1 MPNIEQIR
9 YDLKSLWINSIK
21 NLQYLKIP
29 KQLFFNLIK
38 NVSPIKLENNVLY
51 VHCYNTVLSHAVN
64 QYRNEILQELRKN
77 DNLTKLQS
85 IFIDNEKVDKIP
97 KNNVDKSELE
107 IQYAWRYFE
116 NDEAIK
122 LIKSFIEGND
132 QTLFI
137 YGQKNAGKSFLLDRI
152 LEYLRINCRKNVEKF
167 NSSTINYIDIEKGP
181 MYVLIDNIEDFSDQ
195 KITFIFELILHNKK
209 NKFIITCHSLPNKLI
224 DQFIVHKK
232 YYRTVHLIPINRITI
247 DKILKNNIKFAV
259 YPEAYTLMIDF
270 LLNDPKSIDRLL
282 STIEL
287 FYQQNNQ
294 KVINKSDIDMLL
306 QILDIDLK
314 TKKVDKLIKEIA
326 NKLNVSIEAIR
337 SENRSKKYVT
347 ARSIVAYIL
356 RRKKNMTLN
365 DIGKYLNRSSHSTI
379 INLINF
385 YEQKLVDNVDI
396 SRIIDSIDTSYI

>member
-1 MPNIEQIR
+1 MQNIEQIR
-9 YDLKSLWINSIK
+9 YDLKSLWINSLK

-38 NVSPIKLENNVLY
+38 NVFPVKLENNILY
-51 VHCYNTVLSHAVN
+51 LHCPNTVLAHTVDQFRDA
-64 QYRNEILQELRKN
+64 ILNELRKN
-77 DNLTKLQS
+77 ENLEKLQS
-85 IFIDNEKVDKIP
+85 LFIDNEKVDKTP
-97 KNNVDKSELE
+97 KQNVDNSKKE
-107 IQYAWRYFE
+107 IEYAWRYFE

-122 LIKSFIEGND
+122 LIKGFINGDD

-152 LEYLRINCRKNVEKF
+152 LEYLRINCKKVVEKF
-167 NSSTINYIDIEKGP
+167 NSSTINYIDSKKEP
-181 MYVLIDNIEDFSDQ
+181 MYILIDNIEDFSEQ
-195 KITFIFELILHNKK
+195 KINFVFELILHSKK
-209 NKFIITCHSLPNKLI
+209 NKFIITCHSLPNILI

-232 YYRTVHLIPINRITI
+232 YYKTVNLIPINRITI

-259 YPEAYTLMIDF
+259 YPEAYALMIDY
-270 LLNDPKSIDRLL
+270 LLNDPKSIDTLL

-294 KVINKSDIDMLL
+294 KVISKSDIDMLL

-347 ARSIVAYIL
+347 ARSIIAYIL
-356 RRKKNMTLN
+356 RKKKNMTLTE
-365 DIGKYLNRSSHSTI
+365 IGKYLNRSSHSTI

-396 SRIIDSIDTSYI
+396 SNIVNTVDISNI

>member
-9 YDLKSLWINSIK
+9 YDLKSLWINSLK

-38 NVSPIKLENNVLY
+38 NVSPIKLENNILFL
-51 VHCYNTVLSHAVN
+51 HCSNTVLAHAID
-64 QYRNEILQELRKN
+64 QFRDAILTELRKN
-77 DNLTKLQS
+77 ENLSKLQS
-85 IFIDNEKVDKIP
+85 IFIDSEKVDKVP
-97 KNNVDKSELE
+97 NQNVDNSREE
-107 IQYAWRYFE
+107 IEYAWRYFE

-122 LIKSFIEGND
+122 LIKNFVNGTD

-152 LEYLRINCRKNVEKF
+152 LEYLRINCKKIAEKF
-167 NSSTINYIDIEKGP
+167 NNSTINYIDTKKEP
-181 MYVLIDNIEDFSDQ
+181 MYILIDNIEDFSDQ
-195 KITFIFELILHNKK
+195 KISFLFELILHSKK

-232 YYRTVHLIPINRITI
+232 YYKTVHLIPINRITI

-259 YPEAYTLMIDF
+259 YPEAYTLMIEF
-270 LLNDPKSIDRLL
+270 LLNDPKSIDTLL
-282 STIEL
+282 SAIEL

-294 KVINKSDIDMLL
+294 KVISKADIDMLL
-306 QILDIDLK
+306 QILNIDLT

-326 NKLNVSIEAIR
+326 NKLNVSVEAIR
-337 SENRSKKYVT
+337 SENRSRKYVT
-347 ARSIVAYIL
+347 ARSIVAYIF
-356 RRKKNMTLN
+356 RKKKNMPLTA
-365 DIGKYLNRSSHSTI
+365 IGKYLNRSSHSTI
-379 INLINF
+379 INLISF

-396 SRIIDSIDTSYI
+396 SRIVDSIDISNI

>member
-9 YDLKSLWINSIK
+9 YDLKSLWINSLK

-38 NVSPIKLENNVLY
+38 NVSPVKLENNILY
-51 VHCYNTVLSHAVN
+51 LHCSNTVLAHAIDEF
-64 QYRNEILQELRKN
+64 RDAILNELRKN
-77 DNLTKLQS
+77 ENLTKLQS
-85 IFIDNEKVDKIP
+85 LFIDNNKVDKP
-97 KNNVDKSELE
+97 STQNVDNSKAE
-107 IQYAWRYFE
+107 IEYAWRYFE

-122 LIKSFIEGND
+122 LIKNFVNGSD

-152 LEYLRINCRKNVEKF
+152 LEYLRINCKKVAEKF
-167 NSSTINYIDIEKGP
+167 NSSTINYIDSNKEP
-181 MYVLIDNIEDFSDQ
+181 MYILIDNIEDFSEQ
-195 KITFIFELILHNKK
+195 KISFVFELILHSKK

-232 YYRTVHLIPINRITI
+232 YYKTINLIPINRITI

-270 LLNDPKSIDRLL
+270 LLNDPKSIDTLL
-282 STIEL
+282 SAIEL

-294 KVINKSDIDMLL
+294 KVISKSDIDMLL
-306 QILDIDLK
+306 QILNIDLT

-356 RRKKNMTLN
+356 RKKKNMTLTE
-365 DIGKYLNRSSHSTI
+365 IGKYLNRSSHSTI

-396 SRIIDSIDTSYI
+396 SNIVDQVDISNI

>member
-9 YDLKSLWINSIK
+9 YDLKSLWINSLK

-29 KQLFFNLIK
+29 KQLFFNLMK
-38 NVSPIKLENNVLY
+38 NVSPVKLENNILY
-51 VHCYNTVLSHAVN
+51 LHCSNTVLAHAVDEF
-64 QYRNEILQELRKN
+64 RDAILNELRKN
-77 DNLTKLQS
+77 ENLTKLQS
-85 IFIDNEKVDKIP
+85 IFIDNQKVDKQHTQ
-97 KNNVDKSELE
+97 NVDNSKEE
-107 IQYAWRYFE
+107 IEYAWRYFE

-122 LIKSFIEGND
+122 LIKNFVNGSD

-152 LEYLRINCRKNVEKF
+152 LEYLRINCKKIAEKF
-167 NSSTINYIDIEKGP
+167 NSSTINYIDTNKEP
-181 MYVLIDNIEDFSDQ
+181 MYVLIDNIEDFSEQ
-195 KITFIFELILHNKK
+195 KISFLFELILHSKK
-209 NKFIITCHSLPNKLI
+209 NKFIVTCHSLPNKLI

-232 YYRTVHLIPINRITI
+232 YYKTINLIPINRITI

-270 LLNDPKSIDRLL
+270 LLNDPKSIDTLL
-282 STIEL
+282 SAIEL

-294 KVINKSDIDMLL
+294 KVISKSDIDMLL
-306 QILDIDLK
+306 QILNIDLT

-337 SENRSKKYVT
+337 SANRSKKYVT

-356 RRKKNMTLN
+356 RKKKNMTLTE
-365 DIGKYLNRSSHSTI
+365 IGKYLNRSSHSTI

-396 SRIIDSIDTSYI
+396 SNIVDMVDISNI

>member
-9 YDLKSLWINSIK
+9 YDLKSLWINSLK

-38 NVSPIKLENNVLY
+38 NVSPVKLENNILY
-51 VHCYNTVLSHAVN
+51 LHCSNTVLAHAIDEF
-64 QYRNEILQELRKN
+64 RDAILNELRKN
-77 DNLTKLQS
+77 ENLTKLQS
-85 IFIDNEKVDKIP
+85 LFIDNNKVDKLSTQ
-97 KNNVDKSELE
+97 NVDNSKAE
-107 IQYAWRYFE
+107 IEYAWRYFE

-122 LIKSFIEGND
+122 LIKNFVNGSD

-152 LEYLRINCRKNVEKF
+152 LEYLRINCKKIAEKF
-167 NSSTINYIDIEKGP
+167 NSSTINYIDSNKEP
-181 MYVLIDNIEDFSDQ
+181 MYILIDNIEDFSEQ
-195 KITFIFELILHNKK
+195 KISFVFELILHSKK

-232 YYRTVHLIPINRITI
+232 YYKTINLIPINRITI

-270 LLNDPKSIDRLL
+270 LLNDPKSIDTLL
-282 STIEL
+282 SAIEL

-294 KVINKSDIDMLL
+294 KVISKADIDMLL

-356 RRKKNMTLN
+356 RKKKNMTLTE
-365 DIGKYLNRSSHSTI
+365 IGKYLNRSSHSTI

-396 SRIIDSIDTSYI
+396 SNIVNMVDISNI

>member
-9 YDLKSLWINSIK
+9 YDLKSLWINSLK

-38 NVSPIKLENNVLY
+38 NVSPVKLENNILY
-51 VHCYNTVLSHAVN
+51 LHCSNTVLAHAIDEF
-64 QYRNEILQELRKN
+64 RDAILNELRKN
-77 DNLTKLQS
+77 ENLTKLQS
-85 IFIDNEKVDKIP
+85 LFIDNNKVDKLSTQ
-97 KNNVDKSELE
+97 NVDNSKAE
-107 IQYAWRYFE
+107 IEYAWRYFE

-122 LIKSFIEGND
+122 LIKNFVNGSD

-152 LEYLRINCRKNVEKF
+152 LEYLRINCKKIAEKF
-167 NSSTINYIDIEKGP
+167 NSSTINYIDSNKEP
-181 MYVLIDNIEDFSDQ
+181 MYILIDNIEDFSEQ
-195 KITFIFELILHNKK
+195 KISFVFELILHSKK

-232 YYRTVHLIPINRITI
+232 YYKTINLIPINRITI

-270 LLNDPKSIDRLL
+270 LLNDPKSIDTLL
-282 STIEL
+282 SAIEL

-294 KVINKSDIDMLL
+294 KVISKSDIDMLL
-306 QILDIDLK
+306 QILNIDLT

-356 RRKKNMTLN
+356 RKKKNMTLTE
-365 DIGKYLNRSSHSTI
+365 IGKYLNRSSHSTI

-396 SRIIDSIDTSYI
+396 SNIVDQVDISNV

>member
-9 YDLKSLWINSIK
+9 YDLKSLWINSLK

-38 NVSPIKLENNVLY
+38 NVSPVKLENNILY
-51 VHCYNTVLSHAVN
+51 LHCSNTVLAHAIDEF
-64 QYRNEILQELRKN
+64 RDAILNELRKN
-77 DNLTKLQS
+77 ENLTKLQS
-85 IFIDNEKVDKIP
+85 LFIDNNKVDKP
-97 KNNVDKSELE
+97 STQNVDNSKAE
-107 IQYAWRYFE
+107 IEYAWRYFE

-122 LIKSFIEGND
+122 LIKNFVNGSD

-152 LEYLRINCRKNVEKF
+152 LEYLRINCKKVAEKF
-167 NSSTINYIDIEKGP
+167 NSSTINYIDSNKEP
-181 MYVLIDNIEDFSDQ
+181 MYILIDNIEDFSEQ
-195 KITFIFELILHNKK
+195 KISFVFELILHSKK

-232 YYRTVHLIPINRITI
+232 YYKTINLIPINRITI

-270 LLNDPKSIDRLL
+270 LLNDPKSIDTLL
-282 STIEL
+282 SAIEL

-294 KVINKSDIDMLL
+294 KVISKSDIDMLL
-306 QILDIDLK
+306 QILNIDLT

-356 RRKKNMTLN
+356 RKKKNMTLTE
-365 DIGKYLNRSSHSTI
+365 IGKYLNRSSHSTI

-396 SRIIDSIDTSYI
+396 SNIVDKVDISNI

>member
-9 YDLKSLWINSIK
+9 YDLKSLWINSLK

-29 KQLFFNLIK
+29 KQLFFNLMK
-38 NVSPIKLENNVLY
+38 NVSPVKLENNILY
-51 VHCYNTVLSHAVN
+51 LHCSNTVLAHAVDEF
-64 QYRNEILQELRKN
+64 RDAILNELRKN
-77 DNLTKLQS
+77 ENLTKLQS
-85 IFIDNEKVDKIP
+85 IFIDNQKVDKQHTQ
-97 KNNVDKSELE
+97 NVDNSKEE
-107 IQYAWRYFE
+107 IEYAWRYFE

-122 LIKSFIEGND
+122 LIKNFVNGSD

-152 LEYLRINCRKNVEKF
+152 LEYLRINCKKIAEKF
-167 NSSTINYIDIEKGP
+167 NSSTINYIDTNKEP
-181 MYVLIDNIEDFSDQ
+181 MYVLIDNIEDFSEQ
-195 KITFIFELILHNKK
+195 KIYFLFELILHSKK
-209 NKFIITCHSLPNKLI
+209 NKFIVTCHSLPNKLI

-232 YYRTVHLIPINRITI
+232 YYKTINLIPINRITI

-270 LLNDPKSIDRLL
+270 LLNDPKSIDTLL
-282 STIEL
+282 SAIEL

-294 KVINKSDIDMLL
+294 KVISKSDIDMLL
-306 QILDIDLK
+306 QILNIDLT

-337 SENRSKKYVT
+337 SANRSKKYVT

-356 RRKKNMTLN
+356 RKKKNMTLTE
-365 DIGKYLNRSSHSTI
+365 IGKYLNRSSHSTI

-396 SRIIDSIDTSYI
+396 SNIVDMVDISNI